1 MSHSEIKNGLQKF
14 REKRTAQ
21 NEKILGL
28 DNLRVKRFFNVD
40 SNTHKDGAL
49 DSKTKK
55 LLGLVASAVLRCT
68 HCIDYHLEQSIKRGL
83 NKAEIIDVLNPTLIV
98 GGSIVIELSNF
109 YNPTHAPCGGY
120 IGVFRKRQIF

>member
-28 DNLRVKRFFNVD
+28 DNLGVKRFFNVD
-40 SNTHKDGAL
+40 SNTHIDGAL

-68 HCIDYHLEQSIKRGL
+68 YCIDYHLEQSIKRGL

-98 GGSIVIELSNF
+98 GGSIVIELSHF

>member
-21 NEKILGL
+21 NEKIPSL
-28 DNLRVKRFFNVD
+28 DNLGVKRFFNVD
-40 SNTHKDGAL
+40 SNTHIDGAL

-68 HCIDYHLEQSIKRGL
+68 HCIDYH
-83 NKAEIIDVLNPTLIV
+83 
-98 GGSIVIELSNF
+98 
-109 YNPTHAPCGGY
+109 
-120 IGVFRKRQIF
+120 